1 MAIAILN
8 IEAQHGGGGLK
19 STLILLYITTCVNII
34 TQGATVIRDEMSVVF

>member
-8 IEAQHGGGGLK
+8 IEAQHGGGLK

-34 TQGATVIRDEMSVVF
+34 TWGATVIRDEMSVVF